1 MNDGS
6 LAYTGTATNSLK
18 LVTFDSSGTAST
30 NKLTDDNQDWW
41 GSIFFTTDDSGTV
54 MFGSNSGSWGN
65 KGLQFARKHP
75 VVSGARLMK
84 QLNTSL
90 FSNRGGSAR
99 PSRIM
104 NGDDGYVYSLFVEN
118 QGYWDESA
126 GVWKDQNMV
135 NLYKVLPYHPA
146 PKVSLKVGS
155 NWWDALNNMDMQ
167 VSKGYVYFSEK
178 ENHPAGLY
186 QSRSLIKIRR
196 LSRP

>member
-1 MNDGS
+1 
-6 LAYTGTATNSLK
+6 
-18 LVTFDSSGTAST
+18 
-30 NKLTDDNQDWW
+30 
-41 GSIFFTTDDSGTV
+41 
-54 MFGSNSGSWGN
+54 
-65 KGLQFARKHP
+65 
-75 VVSGARLMK
+75 
-84 QLNTSL
+84 
-90 FSNRGGSAR
+90 
-99 PSRIM
+99 M

-135 NLYKVLPYHPA
+135 NLYKVLPYQPA

-196 LSRP
+196 LSDGYTQTVLNNSSNQSGYLVWDQRYDVYNWKLNGNTLTFSAFDTTDSTVVLGEIDTKKVRQGKPLSEYLKIKQVGSNRCKCGNQRL

>member
-1 MNDGS
+1 
-6 LAYTGTATNSLK
+6 
-18 LVTFDSSGTAST
+18 
-30 NKLTDDNQDWW
+30 
-41 GSIFFTTDDSGTV
+41 

-75 VVSGARLMK
+75 VVSGARLLK

-90 FSNRGGSAR
+90 FSNRGGSAQ

-126 GVWKDQNMV
+126 GNWKDQNMV
-135 NLYKVLPYHPA
+135 NLYKVLPYQPA

-167 VSKGYVYFSEK
+167 ISKGYVYYSEK

-196 LSRP
+196 LSDGNTQTVQGKNSHQRSWYLIPNMPYRFLLGLPWKKHVSIN